1 MFENG
6 IFCGLFDLDGDGKL
20 NAFEQ
25 GLEFMAISELM
36 KETESDSDFD
46 DFNDDFDLDFDTDD
60 F

>member
-36 KETESDSDFD
+36 KEDEDSELNDGYDSD
-46 DFNDDFDLDFDTDD
+46 DF
-60 F
+60 